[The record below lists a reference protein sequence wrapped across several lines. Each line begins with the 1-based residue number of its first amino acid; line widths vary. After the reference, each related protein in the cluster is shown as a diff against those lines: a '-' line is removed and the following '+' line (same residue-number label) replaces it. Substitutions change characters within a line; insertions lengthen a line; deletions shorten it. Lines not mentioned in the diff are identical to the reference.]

1 MKKYILLTA
10 LGFTTATINAQS
22 FTTNVSTAKTS
33 YSSGKLEDTHF
44 ALQQMLV
51 ELDMTIG
58 KEVLKLLP
66 AKVDTLSARLKEDN
80 VSGNIGFLGA
90 TIHRTYGTGDKKV
103 TIDIVSNSPLVSTLN
118 AFLTN
123 PLLNIGNKGN
133 SKVIKVQG
141 YKARLN
147 KEENGEKPAYRL
159 EMPFNNALVTVAAE
173 DMTEAQIMTMLNSI
187 SFSNIAKLI
196 Q

>member
-1 MKKYILLTA
+1 MKKYILIIA
-10 LGFTTATINAQS
+10 LGFTTVSLKAQN
-22 FTTNVSTAKTS
+22 FTANVNTAKTA

-66 AKVDTLSARLKEDN
+66 TKVDTLSAQVKEDN

-90 TIHRTYGTGDKKV
+90 TIHRTYGTGGKKV
-103 TIDIVSNSPLVSTLN
+103 SIDIVSNSPLVTTLN

-123 PLLNIGNKGN
+123 PLLNIGSNGN

-147 KEENGEKPAYRL
+147 KEENTEKPSYRL
-159 EMPFNNALVTVAAE
+159 EMPFNNALVTIAAE
-173 DMTEAQIMTMLNSI
+173 DMTEAQIMTMLNNI
-187 SFSNIAKLI
+187 PFAEIAKLI